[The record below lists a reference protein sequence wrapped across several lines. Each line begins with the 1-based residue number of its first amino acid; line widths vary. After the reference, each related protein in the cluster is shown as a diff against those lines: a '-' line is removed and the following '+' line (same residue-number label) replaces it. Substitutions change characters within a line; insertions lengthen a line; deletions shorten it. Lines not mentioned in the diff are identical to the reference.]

1 MNSGS
6 LLLSFL
12 WWHWPASVSAQT
24 LNVWHEMFVPPVIPC
39 SLPLCDEDC
48 RAKDMKGAICPRVAS
63 TMIALRGR
71 MPTQDSCLQQE
82 DGWRPS
88 KRPSAT
94 DTDGCGPCLLTK
106 EHEACHDVSNPL
118 RHRGV

>member
-1 MNSGS
+1 MNSGR
-6 LLLSFL
+6 LLLCVL
-12 WWHWPASVSAQT
+12 WWHSLPPASAQT
-24 LNVWHEMFVPPVIPC
+24 LNVWHEIFVPPVIPC

-63 TMIALRGR
+63 TIIILRGR
-71 MPTQDSCLQQE
+71 MPTQDACLQQE

-88 KRPSAT
+88 KRPLAM
-94 DTDGCGPCLLTK
+94 DIGGCGPCLLTK
-106 EHEACHDVSNPL
+106 EYESRHDISNPL